1 MTKIETR
8 DALEALY
15 GEAVINALKKE
26 TPELTAEYR
35 RWIERSCFFA
45 IASIGDTGIDCSP
58 RGDTPQQ
65 LFKILDNK
73 RLAIPDRRG
82 NNRLDTL
89 KNIVADP
96 RVSLLFF
103 IPGIDETL
111 RIKGKASLTTDPAM
125 IDAFD
130 VGGKKP
136 LTVIL
141 VDIDT
146 VFFQCARALKRA
158 HFWDAETQADKRTV
172 PTAGQMVRGAISG
185 FDDAAYDSDLESRQ
199 KATLY

>member
-1 MTKIETR
+1 MTKIDTPE
-8 DALEALY
+8 ALEALY
-15 GEAVINALKKE
+15 GKAVINALKKE
-26 TPELTAEYR
+26 TPELTPEYH

-45 IASIGDTGIDCSP
+45 IASVGDTGIDCSP

-103 IPGIDETL
+103 IPGIEETL
-111 RIKGKASLTTDPAM
+111 RIKGRATVTTDPAL
-125 IDAFD
+125 IDTFEVD
-130 VGGKKP
+130 GKKP
-136 LTVIL
+136 LTVIF

-158 HFWDAETQADKRTV
+158 HFWDVETQADKSTV
-172 PTAGQMVRGAISG
+172 PTAGQMVRGAISD
-185 FDDAAYDSDLESRQ
+185 FDGDAYDSDLESRQ

>member
-8 DALEALY
+8 GALEALY

-26 TPELTAEYR
+26 TPELTPEYL

-45 IASIGDTGIDCSP
+45 IASVGATGLDCSP
-58 RGDTPQQ
+58 RGDAPDQ

-89 KNIVADP
+89 KNIVIDP

-103 IPGIDETL
+103 IPGIEETL
-111 RIKGKASLTTDPAM
+111 RIKGKATLTTDPAL

-130 VGGKKP
+130 VDGKKP

-158 HFWDAETQADKRTV
+158 HFWDIGAQADKSSV
-172 PTAGQMVRGAISG
+172 PTAGQMARGAISG
-185 FDDAAYDSDLESRQ
+185 FDGDAYDSDLADRQ